1 MNHLSTRALVAAAG
15 AVTAVALVTGCS
27 SDDNTS
33 GDGHGDHAHMT
44 MMSATPSG
52 TVASTAGQSAH
63 NQADVM
69 FNQMMIPH
77 HEQAVAMADLVP
89 TRTDNAELRTLATQ
103 IRSAQ
108 QPEID
113 QMNARLASWGVG
125 SGMGSGSGGSGTG
138 DMGHENMGHGTMNG
152 MMTPAQMTAL
162 EQASGAEFDKLW
174 LTGMIAHHEGAV
186 SMAETEL
193 ADGVNPESRA
203 MATQIKTSQ
212 QAEIDQMKTMLGQ

>member
-1 MNHLSTRALVAAAG
+1 MNRLATRALVAAAG
-15 AVTAVALVTGCS
+15 AVAAAALVAGCS
-27 SDDNTS
+27 SDDTAAS
-33 GDGHGDHAHMT
+33 GDGHTDHTHT
-44 MMSATPSG
+44 TTVPMS
-52 TVASTAGQSAH
+52 STAASAGSTATQGAH
-63 NQADVM
+63 NEADVM

-77 HEQAVAMADLVP
+77 HEQAVEMADLVP
-89 TRTDNAELRTLATQ
+89 SRTQNAQLRALATQ
-103 IRSAQ
+103 IRDAQ

-113 QMNARLASWGVG
+113 QMTARLKSWGVDVD
-125 SGMGSGSGGSGTG
+125 SGDDHSGHG
-138 DMGHENMGHGTMNG
+138 DMGHSMDG

-186 SMAETEL
+186 SMAEPEL

>member
-1 MNHLSTRALVAAAG
+1 
-15 AVTAVALVTGCS
+15 
-27 SDDNTS
+27 
-33 GDGHGDHAHMT
+33 
-44 MMSATPSG
+44 
-52 TVASTAGQSAH
+52 
-63 NQADVM
+63 M